1 MSQFRVEVRTFRRKP
16 TGRLPPGLVA
26 LALGGFGIGLTEFL
40 IAGLLPQVASDFAV
54 SEAAAGRLIS
64 GYALSVAVGAIV
76 LTAATARLPRKWVL
90 LGLVALFVIG
100 NLLCAVA
107 PDYPVMMLGRI
118 VAALCHGSFFGI
130 GSLVARGLVAPERK
144 SRAVAVMFAGLTLA
158 NVLGV
163 PFGAL
168 VGERWGWRS
177 AFWAVTAVGV
187 LALAGIAALVPTAAR
202 GDGAEPAPTAARG
215 DGAEP
220 APTAAGEGRAE
231 PVLRAVGG
239 DGVEPVPTA
248 VGEGRAEPVLRAAGG
263 DGVEPVLR
271 AAGGD
276 GVEPVLRAAGG
287 DGVEPVLRA
296 AGGDGVEPV
305 LRAAGG
311 DGVEPVPTAAGEGR
325 AEPVPPIGLRDQL
338 RAFRSWQVWLT
349 LTATALGYGGMFGA
363 FSYLAYT
370 FTEVGGFSAA
380 DVAWL
385 LMVYGVGLVVGNVVG
400 GRAADRDRDRT
411 LMLALLGLAVTLAAF
426 GLLAANAPACVV
438 LVFLMGLTGFAAV
451 PGMITRVTDHA
462 HGAALAAGANVSASN
477 VGNALGAWLGGLA
490 LSAGLGYR
498 APLFVGSGI
507 VAVSVVVMAVAAYAN
522 RLREI
527 P

>member
-1 MSQFRVEVRTFRRKP
+1 MSQFRDRTGTFHGTSTQRPPRADGP
-16 TGRLPPGLVA
+16 GRLPPGLIA

-40 IAGLLPQVASDFAV
+40 IAGLLPQVASSFAV

-76 LTAATARLPRKWVL
+76 LTAATARLPRKQVL
-90 LGLVALFVIG
+90 VGLVALFVVG
-100 NLLCAVA
+100 NLLSAVA
-107 PDYPVMMLGRI
+107 PNYSVMMLGRV

-168 VGERWGWRS
+168 VGERWGWRA
-177 AFWAVTAVGV
+177 AFWAVTAIGV
-187 LALAGIAALVPTAAR
+187 LALAGIAALVPASVV
-202 GDGAEPAPTAARG
+202 PASIPPT
-215 DGAEP
+215 D
-220 APTAAGEGRAE
+220 
-231 PVLRAVGG
+231 LRA
-239 DGVEPVPTA
+239 
-248 VGEGRAEPVLRAAGG
+248 
-263 DGVEPVLR
+263 
-271 AAGGD
+271 
-276 GVEPVLRAAGG
+276 
-287 DGVEPVLRA
+287 
-296 AGGDGVEPV
+296 
-305 LRAAGG
+305 
-311 DGVEPVPTAAGEGR
+311 
-325 AEPVPPIGLRDQL
+325 QL
-338 RAFRSWQVWLT
+338 RAFRSSQVWLT

-363 FSYLAYT
+363 FSYIAYT
-370 FTEVGGFSAA
+370 FTEVGGFSAS

-385 LMVYGVGLVVGNVVG
+385 LMVYGVGLVVGNVIG
-400 GRAADRDRDRT
+400 GRAADRDRDRA
-411 LMLALLGLAVTLAAF
+411 LILALLGLTVTLTVF
-426 GLLAANAPACVV
+426 GLLAASAPASVV

-462 HGAALAAGANVSASN
+462 HGAALAASANVSASN

-498 APLFVGSGI
+498 APLFVGAGI
-507 VAVSVVVMAVAAYAN
+507 VAVAVAVMAVAARTA
-522 RLREI
+522 RAIEEI